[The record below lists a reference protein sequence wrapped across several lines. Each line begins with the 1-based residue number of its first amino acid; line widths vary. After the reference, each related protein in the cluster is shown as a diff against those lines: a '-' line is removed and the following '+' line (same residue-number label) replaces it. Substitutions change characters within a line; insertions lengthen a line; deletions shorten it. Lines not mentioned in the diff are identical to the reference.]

1 MKKFAAIGLSLAT
14 LLVAGAGLAS
24 GAAASPFIFKSG
36 AAIGTGEPAVGVLQF
51 GTCAM
56 FQVEGPLLVTSGKAV
71 LDEFTGTESA
81 GGGCGEGGPLIEGS
95 IESFV
100 VTRGGKFFVRGS
112 LTYTTTGTMTCS
124 YALFKLKGA
133 FAVPGTTVAT
143 LSGVGKHMLGN
154 PARCPKRLS
163 ISGAEAELSDLETGE
178 PFEIKS

>member
-1 MKKFAAIGLSLAT
+1 MRKFAAVGLSLAA

-24 GAAASPFIFKSG
+24 GAAASPSFQVG
-36 AAIGTGEPAVGVLQF
+36 TAIGTGEPAFGVLRF

-56 FQVEGPLLVTSGKAV
+56 FQVEGPMGVVSGKAV
-71 LDEFTGTESA
+71 LDEFTGTEAA

-95 IESFV
+95 IESFA
-100 VTRGGKFFVRGS
+100 VTRGGKFFVRGP

-154 PARCPKRLS
+154 PTGCSKRLS
-163 ISGAEAELSDLETGE
+163 ISGAEAELADLETGE
-178 PFEIKS
+178 PFEVKP